1 MSNYINYEE
10 YSSNNNNDL
19 EFRLKEYLRRR
30 HYSKKHGEKDLSHL
44 KEEYNITKE
53 DIKIMNNYIK
63 KNSIN
68 KKLNIYNATSN
79 GMPIYPKIISGCKA
93 EPRGDLYGGN
103 RDYDNRNDYILNK
116 SGMESHPSNNCN
128 ENNTYFKYNYDERY
142 GKLPKEHFTEKSR
155 MDSDTKKVMPKVINN
170 SNKGIN
176 TNVYTHIPYI
186 GFGSG
191 SGNTDI
197 ESNMRGMPTR
207 TNKVYGYPDVS
218 SHQFNFISKDLQ
230 NAYGSVMEYPISTRL
245 ENTKSIAGRYKR
257 EIL

>member
-30 HYSKKHGEKDLSHL
+30 HYSKMRGEKDLSHL
-44 KEEYNITKE
+44 KEEYKIKKE
-53 DIKIMNNYIK
+53 DIKIMNDYIK
-63 KNSIN
+63 KNSVN

-79 GMPIYPKIISGCKA
+79 GMPIYPKILSGCGA
-93 EPRGDLYGGN
+93 EPRGDSYGGS
-103 RDYDNRNDYILNK
+103 RDYDHRNDYILNTNE
-116 SGMESHPSNNCN
+116 MESAASDECN
-128 ENNTYFKYNYDERY
+128 ENNTYFKYNYNDRY
-142 GKLPKEHFTEKSR
+142 GKMPKEHFTEKSR
-155 MDSDTKKVMPKVINN
+155 MDSETKKIIPKVTN
-170 SNKGIN
+170 SSKKDIN
-176 TNVYTHIPYI
+176 TNIYTHKPYM

-191 SGNTDI
+191 NGSVDI

-207 TNKVYGYPDVS
+207 SNKVYGYPDVS
-218 SHQFNFISKDLQ
+218 SHHFDFISRDLQ